1 MSSDQDLCIPKP
13 LKDFVFNL
21 HDSVR
26 TSQIQS
32 EQCSLYHGTFRDLN
46 SKYFTQGAWPSP
58 HSISMECGD
67 DSLFLALYKE
77 LTQRYLYSTTRPNV
91 GDRVVGWHVYRTL
104 FDLILDE
111 ASVNVNPE
119 QCNKYGSFFIF
130 PDWAFDILHE
140 FVYQFQGFC
149 QLRVTTFANAS
160 KHGTQECISEK
171 KNKMNNVIEV
181 LNVLSSNRDA
191 WAVETVLFYL
201 HRLVAVG
208 GEAHVLAFKY
218 LGIFASVTL
227 SRLECL
233 LGDYRACLSALMPIK
248 SIKSKISSS
257 TCDEED
263 SILLTAEETV
273 SGVFS
278 ARLSVAYHAG
288 ISYLMLRKYKDAV
301 KTLSHICSFMQRGFK
316 IGQFKNFPASD
327 QFSKLYDRMIA
338 LLAILNHVCTV
349 PRLIDEAVSKAVRDK
364 HGKQLSKIDSGEI
377 GYEDLFIFACPKFIS
392 PAVPDYNNVMNL
404 NTSFRLLGQDAYKL
418 QVKHFIDEMA
428 SQHSMRKLKSYMK
441 LYKSISVSK
450 LGRLVIEDDI
460 LPLLLSYKQKMHQT
474 GVSRESGEAPFDVQ
488 YFIHDDIIHIEEEGK
503 QSRFEQCFISRISQN
518 SQILKDVESILIDS

>member
-1 MSSDQDLCIPKP
+1 MSTDQDLCIPKP
-13 LKDFVFNL
+13 LKDFLFDL

-26 TSQIQS
+26 ASQIQS
-32 EQCSLYHGTFRDLN
+32 EQCSLYHGTFRELN
-46 SKYFTQGAWPSP
+46 LKYFTQGPWPSP
-58 HSISMECGD
+58 HSISMVCGD

-77 LTQRYLYSTTRPNV
+77 LTQRYFYSTTRPNV
-91 GDRVVGWHVYRTL
+91 SDRVDGWHVYRTL

-111 ASVNVNPE
+111 ASDNVKTE

-149 QLRVTTFANAS
+149 QLRVTTFANAA
-160 KHGTQECISEK
+160 KHGTQEGILEK
-171 KNKMNNVIEV
+171 KKKMNNVMEV

-201 HRLVAVG
+201 HRMVSVGEETLVPV
-208 GEAHVLAFKY
+208 FKY

-233 LGDYRACLSALMPIK
+233 LGDYRACLSALLPIK
-248 SIKSKISSS
+248 TTKSQISSL
-257 TCDEED
+257 TTDEQYF
-263 SILLTAEETV
+263 IHLTAEEIV
-273 SGVFS
+273 LGVFP

-288 ISYLMLRKYKDAV
+288 VSYLMLRKYKDAV
-301 KTLSHICSFMQRGFK
+301 KILSDICFFMQRGFK
-316 IGQFKNFPASD
+316 IGHFKNFPASD

-338 LLAILNHVCTV
+338 LLAILTHVCTV
-349 PRLIDEAVSKAVRDK
+349 PGLVDESVCKTVRDK
-364 HGKQLSKIDSGEI
+364 HGKQLSKIDSGEV

-392 PAVPDYNNVMNL
+392 PAVPDYNNVTTL
-404 NTSFRLLGQDAYKL
+404 NTSFGHLGQDAYKL

-428 SQHSMRKLKSYMK
+428 SQHRMRKLKSYMK

-460 LPLLLSYKQKMHQT
+460 LPLLLTYKQKMQQT
-474 GVSRESGEAPFDVQ
+474 GVSGESGEAPFDVG
-488 YFIHDDIIHIEEEGK
+488 YFIHDDIIYIEEERK
-503 QSRFEQCFISRISQN
+503 QSSFEHCFISRISQN
-518 SQILKDVESILIDS
+518 SQILKDVEGILID